1 MRGNNRRKII
11 ITFPNSTEMEF
22 DSITMGAKT
31 LGVTNDCLNRA
42 LKNGHILSVPCIK
55 IEYAE

>member
-1 MRGNNRRKII
+1 
-11 ITFPNSTEMEF
+11 MEF

-55 IEYAE
+55 IKYAE